1 MIQCV
6 WDECDRALSSL
17 QRDNGERHSIEC
29 YGSLVRYGRNKL
41 LRQLNGQQNPFPILL
56 QRDYLSHPFHMP
68 LDHVPLKT
76 IVGTQ
81 GSLEVHTLPF
91 PDGPERALALS
102 FPHHIECQRLRI
114 QFDHCETHTCYCNAG
129 THGDIHE
136 ERRARERK
144 PATVD
149 REHCCRFLN
158 NPRKH
163 GKEVY
168 TSPVREERKR
178 EEIQKQKRKQMCGK
192 NLFFPLPSPLS
203 RAIDPRQGALFL
215 ISSSSRSCF
224 AQGVFFDLSQMDK
237 IVIKGAKM
245 HNLKNINVE
254 IPRNKMTVITGLSGS
269 GKSSLA
275 FDTIFA
281 EGQRRYVESLS
292 AYARQFIAQ
301 MEKPDV
307 ESIEGL
313 SPAISID
320 QKTAPRNPRSTV
332 GTVTEIYD
340 YMRLLWAKVG
350 RVHCPICGTPLEKQP
365 SSKIVETIAAM
376 EKGTK
381 IFLLA
386 PLVEDRKG
394 EHIKVLEMIRRE
406 GFVRMRIDGQIVTV
420 DEDIPLD
427 PKKKHTIEIVV
438 DRMIVQDLEVKEGQ
452 VNPNRT
458 RLADSVELSLKK
470 GDGSMIV
477 LEADTG
483 AIHRFCEDFACPDH
497 PDVEIPRIEPRSFS
511 FNSPQGACSTCHGL
525 GTILQVDDGTLV
537 PNPKLSLAE
546 GAIHPW
552 TTSASRMG
560 YMMKILDAVAKDAG
574 FSMHKSWDT
583 LPKEVQNI
591 VLFGYEKK
599 LGVEYESASFD
610 GTYETTYEG
619 VIPNLERRH
628 RETDSSYVRQQIEDY
643 MLELPCHECE
653 GKRLKKEIL
662 GVTVGNRDI
671 VSVTDMSTDD
681 AKTFFQSLLP
691 EREHREDIRI
701 FKEIPPLT
709 HYEYAIVKKVL
720 REIIA
725 RLTFLE
731 NVGLTYLTLARSAA
745 TLSGGEAQ
753 RIRLATQIGSALQ
766 GVLYVLDEPSIGLHQ
781 RDNARLIATMIKLR
795 DLGNT
800 VIVVEHDEET
810 IQSADY
816 LLEIGPGA
824 GKYGGEIVAQGEPKD
839 LIANKNS
846 VTGQYLSGKKAISIP
861 KKRRKGNGK
870 KIHITDAYHHN
881 LQHIDVEFPLGC
893 LIGVTGVSGSGKS
906 SLVHGILA
914 PELLRV
920 LNNAKS
926 KPQNVGKIEGLNHLD
941 KAIVIDQ
948 SPIGRTPRSNP
959 ATYTGIFTD
968 VRDLFAGTPEAKLRG
983 YKPGRFSFNVKGGR
997 CEECEGDGL
1006 KRIEMHFLPDV
1017 YVTCESCKGE
1027 RYNRETLEVTQK
1039 GKNIANV
1046 LDMTV
1051 RESLEFFSAIPA
1063 IKKKLQTLEDVGL
1076 GYIHLGQSATT
1087 LSGGEAQRIKLAT
1100 ELMRR
1105 ATGNTFYILDEPT
1118 TGLHFDDIEKLL
1130 TVLQRL
1136 VDKGNTVLVIEHNLD
1151 VIKSVDYIIDMGPDG
1166 GNGGGLIVA
1175 TGIPEEVAKN
1185 TKSYTGE
1192 YLKRMFERQKR

>member
-1 MIQCV
+1 
-6 WDECDRALSSL
+6 
-17 QRDNGERHSIEC
+17 
-29 YGSLVRYGRNKL
+29 
-41 LRQLNGQQNPFPILL
+41 
-56 QRDYLSHPFHMP
+56 
-68 LDHVPLKT
+68 
-76 IVGTQ
+76 
-81 GSLEVHTLPF
+81 
-91 PDGPERALALS
+91 
-102 FPHHIECQRLRI
+102 
-114 QFDHCETHTCYCNAG
+114 
-129 THGDIHE
+129 
-136 ERRARERK
+136 
-144 PATVD
+144 
-149 REHCCRFLN
+149 
-158 NPRKH
+158 
-163 GKEVY
+163 
-168 TSPVREERKR
+168 
-178 EEIQKQKRKQMCGK
+178 
-192 NLFFPLPSPLS
+192 
-203 RAIDPRQGALFL
+203 
-215 ISSSSRSCF
+215 
-224 AQGVFFDLSQMDK
+224 MDK
-237 IVIKGAKM
+237 IIIKGAKM
-245 HNLKNINVE
+245 HNLKNIDVE
-254 IPRNKMTVITGLSGS
+254 IPRNQITVITGLSGS

-340 YMRLLWAKVG
+340 YMRLLWSKAGK
-350 RVHCPICGTPLEKQP
+350 VHCPSCGKPLEKQP
-365 SSKIVETIAAM
+365 PSKIVDTIASM
-376 EKGTK
+376 EEGTK
-381 IFLLA
+381 VFLLS
-386 PLVEDRKG
+386 PVLEDRKG
-394 EHIKVLEMIRRE
+394 EHIKVLDMIRRE

-420 DEDIPLD
+420 DEDISLD

-438 DRMIVQDLEVKEGQ
+438 DRMVVRDLDTKEGEI
-452 VNPNRT
+452 NPNRT
-458 RLADSVELSLKK
+458 RLADSVELSLNK
-470 GDGSMIV
+470 GDGTMIV
-477 LEADTG
+477 LEADSDKV
-483 AIHRFCEDFACPDH
+483 HRFCEDFTCPDH
-497 PDVEIPRIEPRSFS
+497 PGIEIPRIEPRSFS
-511 FNSPQGACSTCHGL
+511 FNSPQGACDTCHGL
-525 GTILQVDDGTLV
+525 GTILQVDKSTLI

-560 YMMKILDAVAKDAG
+560 YMMRILDAVATDAG
-574 FSMHKSWDT
+574 FSMNKPWNKLSD
-583 LPKEVQNI
+583 EVHEI
-591 VLFGYEKK
+591 IMHGYDKK
-599 LGVEYESASFD
+599 LSVDYESASFD

-643 MLELPCHECE
+643 MLELPCNDC
-653 GKRLKKEIL
+653 GGRRLKKEIL
-662 GVTVGNRDI
+662 GVTVGGRDI
-671 VSVTDMSTDD
+671 VSVTDMSIDD
-681 AKTFFQSLLP
+681 VKIFFQSLLP
-691 EREHREDIRI
+691 KKERKEDAEVD
-701 FKEIPPLT
+701 KGVPALSD
-709 HYEYAIVKKVL
+709 YEFSIVKKVL
-720 REIIA
+720 REIIV
-725 RLTFLE
+725 RLSFLE

-781 RDNARLIATMIKLR
+781 RDNARLIATMTKLR

-824 GKYGGEIVAQGEPKD
+824 GKYGGEIVAHGEPED
-839 LIANKNS
+839 LMENKKS
-846 VTGQYLSGKKAISIP
+846 VTGQYLSGKKSIFTP
-861 KKRRKGNGK
+861 TKRRKGNGNMVK
-870 KIHITDAYHHN
+870 VTDAHHHN
-881 LQHIDVEFPLGC
+881 LQHVDVEFPLGC

-914 PELLRV
+914 PELQHV
-920 LNNAKS
+920 LNKAKS
-926 KPQNVGKIEGLNHLD
+926 KPQDVGSIEGLEHLD

-968 VRDLFAGTPEAKLRG
+968 IRDLFSGTPESKLRG

-1017 YVTCESCKGE
+1017 YVTCETCKGE
-1027 RYNRETLEVTQK
+1027 RYNRETLEVTHK

-1051 RESLEFFSAIPA
+1051 RESLEFFSAIPS

-1105 ATGNTFYILDEPT
+1105 ATGKTFYILDEPT

-1151 VIKSVDYIIDMGPDG
+1151 VIKSVDHIIDIGPDG
-1166 GNGGGLIVA
+1166 GSEGGRIIALG
-1175 TGIPEEVAKN
+1175 TPEEVAEME
-1185 TKSYTGE
+1185 SYTGE
-1192 YLKRMFERQKR
+1192 YLKRTFERQKP